1 MPWDVIRYRWDK
13 KGPAGP
19 AGPLGQFLYAGTKK
33 DPLFFFGIIG
43 RKHYVEYYLMQH
55 FSLFG

>member
-1 MPWDVIRYRWDK
+1 MPWDVIRYQWDK
-13 KGPAGP
+13 KGPEGP

-33 DPLFFFGIIG
+33 VPLFSLGIIG
-43 RKHYVEYYLMQH
+43 RKHYVKHSMIRC